1 MTTRDTHDVLAVKR
15 LDLYDRHLEIAKW
28 HGALQ
33 AKFEIE
39 TFGHT
44 LYVPLNGLTVA
55 DDQG

>member
-1 MTTRDTHDVLAVKR
+1 MLAVKR